1 MGDGIEDGLSLQSAI
16 CPHLHQFSSQVAFC
30 LRVLT
35 LFRDK
40 QLCCP
45 CFLQRSIENCR
56 EDPSAA
62 ALNSVLSPPFC
73 PPLEHAWRD
82 VMVTWR
88 TALTIVHEGG

>member
-62 ALNSVLSPPFC
+62 ALNSVLSESSFLSSAGTF
-73 PPLEHAWRD
+73 LEGMEFIIHSC
-82 VMVTWR
+82 
-88 TALTIVHEGG
+88 HEQQCTQ